1 MRLSLASV
9 SGGWLVTTCA
19 LALSGAACVSPDTFA
34 RGDDAGAGAA
44 GQSGAGSG
52 GNGTASGMGG
62 SGQGGSGQGGSGQGG
77 AKTGGGGMTGAGGR
91 TGMGGSGMGGT
102 VVVGPGANFTEDF
115 ENAALV
121 GSHWLAPQSNDS
133 TPCGT
138 WALVAEGTN
147 HIYQQSANCSN
158 ASFAAG
164 GSTDWVDMR
173 LQARVRF
180 PTGST
185 ATVISI
191 AVRYNS
197 PKDLYWIEYTNN
209 GGMKIRTRTSTGS
222 TTDVAVLT
230 SAMRVPVPDG
240 QWVTL
245 GLGVSGTTVTAY
257 LGDNRAAAPV
267 LTATAAG
274 QTKGGIA
281 IGSSKGLASFDD
293 VLVTPP

>member
-1 MRLSLASV
+1 
-9 SGGWLVTTCA
+9 
-19 LALSGAACVSPDTFA
+19 
-34 RGDDAGAGAA
+34 
-44 GQSGAGSG
+44 
-52 GNGTASGMGG
+52 MGG
-62 SGQGGSGQGGSGQGG
+62 RGQGGSGQGGSGQGG

-91 TGMGGSGMGGT
+91 TGTGGSGTGGT
-102 VVVGPGANFTEDF
+102 VIVGPGANFTEDF

-121 GSHWLAPQSNDS
+121 ATHWLAPQSNDS

-185 ATVISI
+185 DTVISI

-245 GLGVSGTTVTAY
+245 GLAVSGTTVTAY
-257 LGDNRAAAPV
+257 LGDSRAAPPV
-267 LTATAAG
+267 LTATAAAG
-274 QTKGGIA
+274 QIKGGIA